1 IYGVVALE
9 ESMKAFYRAANIS
22 LVATKDGIEHAYRFA
37 KDLVVPGGR
46 NAGPEVIA
54 ALEGLRE
61 GTVVLIQSGNDEDRM
76 STEGRVAHID
86 RRRKQIT
93 VKYDDGTDD
102 VLKLTERAGAAMWPE
117 EEQESA
123 ARAAGAEA
131 AVYYN
136 DED

>member
-1 IYGVVALE
+1 
-9 ESMKAFYRAANIS
+9 
-22 LVATKDGIEHAYRFA
+22 
-37 KDLVVPGGR
+37 
-46 NAGPEVIA
+46 
-54 ALEGLRE
+54 
-61 GTVVLIQSGNDEDRM
+61 M

-123 ARAAGAEA
+123 AQAAGAEA

-136 DED
+136 DEDGQRVVHFFRWVR